1 MRYWAG
7 AKRAA
12 GCDDEQLDAPTVAA
26 LREVLGERVAL
37 AKIAEVASFLVDGQV
52 AGDSALLHDGAV
64 VDVLPPFAGG

>member
-26 LREVLGERVAL
+26 LREVLGDRVAL
-37 AKIAEVASFLVDGQV
+37 AKIVEVASFLVDGQV
-52 AGDSALLHDGAV
+52 AGDTAPLHDGAV